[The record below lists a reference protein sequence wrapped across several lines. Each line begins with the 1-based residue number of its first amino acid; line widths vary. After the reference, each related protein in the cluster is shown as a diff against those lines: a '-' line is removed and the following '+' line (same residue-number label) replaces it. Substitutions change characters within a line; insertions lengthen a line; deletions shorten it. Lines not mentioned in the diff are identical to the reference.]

1 MTFVKNS
8 SCVVFETNQ
17 TAVPEDNLDGD
28 MAAIFILK
36 GENMAIETVF
46 RTILRGLERESPT
59 ILTGLGITG
68 IATTAIMAVRAT
80 PKALYLL
87 EKEGEERYR
96 DESKREPISKI
107 DTIKITWKCYLPA
120 TLVGVATAACFIGA
134 HSINLRRNAA
144 LASLYSITEASLK
157 SYQEKVIEVIGK
169 NKEEKIHDALVQDK
183 LIQNPV
189 SKNEVVL
196 TGNGE
201 TLFYDSWS
209 GRYFKSDME
218 KVRKAQ
224 NDLNHDLLGGD
235 MFLSLNSLYEELGLE
250 RVDAGSEI
258 GWTFDYGMLEIK
270 FTSKITDTG
279 IPCIV
284 MEYSIHPKQF

>member
-1 MTFVKNS
+1 MTIGTV
-8 SCVVFETNQ
+8 
-17 TAVPEDNLDGD
+17 
-28 MAAIFILK
+28 LK
-36 GENMAIETVF
+36 
-46 RTILRGLERESPT
+46 TIMRGLERESPT

-87 EKEGEERYR
+87 EEERAIRYA

-107 DTIKITWKCYLPA
+107 DTIKIVWKCYLPA
-120 TLVGVATAACFIGA
+120 TLVGLATAVCFIGA

-157 SYQEKVIEVIGK
+157 NYQEKVIEIIGK
-169 NKEEKIHDALVQDK
+169 NKEEKIHDALVADR
-183 LIQNPV
+183 LVQNPV
-189 SKNEVVL
+189 SKNEVII

-235 MFLSLNSLYEELGLE
+235 MYLSLNSLYEELGLE
-250 RVDAGSEI
+250 RVEAGSEI
-258 GWTFDYGMLEIK
+258 GWTFDNGMLDIK

-284 MEYSIHPKQF
+284 MEYAIHPKQF